1 MKKIFVFYP
10 LLFIVCLLCSCKP
23 PKNPNSGVAPL
34 TTNQDAHVVQDS
46 TPVKTNTT
54 NPNVNLYVENSGS
67 MFGYLPDNSFRDN
80 INYFM
85 NGFCQTDLCSDT
97 NIHCFYINK
106 KVCYISQVNV
116 SDFITKLKHNVTMC
130 GNQGST
136 DIALIFDTI
145 FARTD
150 DKTLSILVSDMIL
163 SPDGSNAA
171 DYLTNM
177 NIKIMK
183 KIKSKSKDFATV
195 IFHCESSFKGTYY
208 DCDNHTK
215 KIDTIRPYY
224 ICVIG
229 NNSLIKRFLSEMP
242 NFPHF
247 NKLNY
252 SVFFSYDSNYKSK
265 CFLVTVNKGD
275 RTSPTSVKNAR
286 LDGNS
291 NKFTM
296 QLGVD
301 FSDLLV
307 DESYLTDVN
316 NYQLS
321 NPNYTLTSVQR
332 KTIGKSTHVLC
343 LETIKPVNKTTLT
356 ISLTNQ
362 AIPDWISNLNNEDCN
377 RIFSDLDKTY
387 GIEKIIDG
395 IYNGYK
401 SDNDYAKMTI
411 NIN

>member
-1 MKKIFVFYP
+1 MKNCYLFLLLIFS
-10 LLFIVCLLCSCKP
+10 LFTICSCAGDEENK
-23 PKNPNSGVAPL
+23 GAPGGTI
-34 TTNQDAHVVQDS
+34 TTGIIP
-46 TPVKTNTT
+46 TPQTISDID
-54 NPNVNLYVENSGS
+54 VNLYIENSGS
-67 MFGYLPDNSFRDN
+67 MFGYLSGNSFRDN

-85 NGFCQTDLCSDT
+85 NGFYQQNLCADT
-97 NIHCFYINK
+97 NIHCFYINN
-106 KVCYISQVNV
+106 KVCDMSNVQVSNFV
-116 SDFITKLKHNVTMC
+116 TNLKSNVTKC

-150 DKTLSILVSDMIL
+150 NKTLSVLVSDMIL

-171 DYLTNM
+171 NYLSNM
-177 NIKIMK
+177 NIEIMK

-195 IFHCESSFKGTYY
+195 IFHCEAPFKGAYY
-208 DCDNHTK
+208 DCNDNLRN
-215 KIDTIRPYY
+215 IDTIRPYY

-252 SVFFSYDSNYKSK
+252 SVFFSYDSNYKGK
-265 CFLVTVNKGD
+265 YFLVTCIKGN
-275 RTSPTSVKNAR
+275 RTSPTSVKNAK

-291 NKFTM
+291 NKFIM

-307 DESYLTDVN
+307 DDSYLTDVN

-321 NPNYTLTSVQR
+321 NPNYKLTGIQR

-343 LETIKPVNKTTLT
+343 LETTKPVNKTALT

-401 SDNDYAKMTI
+401 SDSDYAKMTI

>member
-1 MKKIFVFYP
+1 MKNCYLFLLLIFS
-10 LLFIVCLLCSCKP
+10 LFTICSCAGDEGNK
-23 PKNPNSGVAPL
+23 GAPGGTI
-34 TTNQDAHVVQDS
+34 TTGIIP
-46 TPVKTNTT
+46 TPQTISDID
-54 NPNVNLYVENSGS
+54 VNLYIENSGS
-67 MFGYLPDNSFRDN
+67 MFGYLSGNSFRDN

-85 NGFCQTDLCSDT
+85 NGFCQQNLCADT
-97 NIHCFYINK
+97 NIHCFYIN
-106 KVCYISQVNV
+106 STAWARPNV
-116 SDFITKLKHNVTMC
+116 RVTDFISNLKTNATSC
-130 GNQGST
+130 GTHSST

-150 DKTLSILVSDMIL
+150 NKTLSVLVSDMIL

-171 DYLTNM
+171 NYLTDM
-177 NIKIMK
+177 NIKIMQ
-183 KIKSKSKDFATV
+183 KIKSKSKDFATI
-195 IFHCESSFKGTYY
+195 IFHCEAPFKGAYY
-208 DCDNHTK
+208 DCDNHLRS
-215 KIDTIRPYY
+215 IDTIRPYY

-252 SVFFSYDSNYKSK
+252 SVFFSYDSNYKGK
-265 CFLVTVNKGD
+265 YFLVTCIKGN
-275 RTSPTSVKNAR
+275 RTSPTSVKNAK

-307 DESYLTDVN
+307 EDSYLTNVN

-321 NPNYTLTSVQR
+321 NPNYKLTSIQR
-332 KTIGKSTHVLC
+332 KSTGNSTHVLC
-343 LETIKPVNKTTLT
+343 LETTNPVHQTALT
-356 ISLTNQ
+356 ISLKNQ
-362 AIPDWISNLNNEDCN
+362 AIPVWISNLNNEDCN
-377 RIFSDLDKTY
+377 RIFNDLDKTY

-401 SDNDYAKMTI
+401 SDDYYAKMTI

>member
-1 MKKIFVFYP
+1 MKNCYLFLLLIFS
-10 LLFIVCLLCSCKP
+10 LFTICSCVGDGKT
-23 PKNPNSGVAPL
+23 KG
-34 TTNQDAHVVQDS
+34 
-46 TPVKTNTT
+46 PVGGNTT
-54 NPNVNLYVENSGS
+54 TGITTTPQSISDVNVNLYVENSGS
-67 MFGYLPDNSFRDN
+67 MFGYLSGNSFRDN

-85 NGFCQTDLCSDT
+85 NGFYQQNLCADT
-97 NIHCFYINK
+97 NIHCFYINN
-106 KVCYISQVNV
+106 KVCDIPNVQVSNFV
-116 SDFITKLKHNVTMC
+116 TNLKSNVTKC

-150 DKTLSILVSDMIL
+150 NKTLSVLVSDMIL

-177 NIKIMK
+177 NIKIMQ

-252 SVFFSYDSNYKSK
+252 SVFFSYDSNYKGK
-265 CFLVTVNKGD
+265 YFLVTSDKGNK
-275 RTSPTSVKNAR
+275 TTPTSVTNAK

-321 NPNYTLTSVQR
+321 NPNYNLTSIQR

-343 LETIKPVNKTTLT
+343 LETIRPVNKTALT
-356 ISLTNQ
+356 ISLKNQ

>member
-1 MKKIFVFYP
+1 MKNCYLFLLLIFS
-10 LLFIVCLLCSCKP
+10 LFTICSCKRDGGDGGNKGP
-23 PKNPNSGVAPL
+23 VGGNTVIVTNSTSQSIA
-34 TTNQDAHVVQDS
+34 DID
-46 TPVKTNTT
+46 
-54 NPNVNLYVENSGS
+54 VNLYIENSGS
-67 MFGYLPDNSFRDN
+67 MFGYLSGNSFRDN

-85 NGFCQTDLCSDT
+85 NGFCHTNLCQDT
-97 NIHCFYINK
+97 NIHCFYINSK
-106 KVCYISQVNV
+106 AWARPNV
-116 SDFITKLKHNVTMC
+116 RVTDFISNLRTNATSC
-130 GNQGST
+130 GTHSST

-145 FARTD
+145 FARMGD
-150 DKTLSILVSDMIL
+150 NTLSILVSDMIL

-171 DYLTNM
+171 NYLSDM
-177 NIKIMK
+177 NINIMQ

-195 IFHCESSFKGTYY
+195 IFHCEAPFRGAYY
-208 DCDNHTK
+208 DCNNHLRN
-215 KIDTIRPYY
+215 IDTIRPYY

-252 SVFFSYDSNYKSK
+252 SVFFSYDSNYQGKY
-265 CFLVTVNKGD
+265 FLIAHTTGK
-275 RTSPTSVKNAR
+275 RTSSNSVEKAR

-291 NKFTM
+291 QKFTM

-307 DESYLTDVN
+307 EDSYLTNVN

-321 NPNYTLTSVQR
+321 NHNYNLTSIQR
-332 KTIGKSTHVLC
+332 KPIGNSTHVLY
-343 LETIKPVNKTTLT
+343 LETTKPVNQTKLT

-395 IYNGYK
+395 IYNGYE
-401 SDNDYAKMTI
+401 SDSDYAKMTI

>member
-1 MKKIFVFYP
+1 MKNCYLFLLLIFSF
-10 LLFIVCLLCSCKP
+10 FTICSCLGDGKTKGP
-23 PKNPNSGVAPL
+23 VGGI
-34 TTNQDAHVVQDS
+34 TTTGI
-46 TPVKTNTT
+46 TPTPQSISDV
-54 NPNVNLYVENSGS
+54 NVNLYVENSGS
-67 MFGYLPDNSFRDN
+67 MFGYLNGTSFRDN

-85 NGFCQTDLCSDT
+85 NGFCHTNLCQDT
-97 NIHCFYINK
+97 NIHCFYINSK
-106 KVCYISQVNV
+106 AWARPNV
-116 SDFITKLKHNVTMC
+116 RVTDFISNLRTNATSC
-130 GNQGST
+130 GTHSST

-145 FARTD
+145 FARMGD
-150 DKTLSILVSDMIL
+150 NTLSILVSDMIL

-171 DYLTNM
+171 NYLSQM
-177 NIKIMK
+177 NINIMR

-195 IFHCESSFKGTYY
+195 IFHCEAPFKGAYY
-208 DCDNHTK
+208 DCNNHLRN
-215 KIDTIRPYY
+215 IDTIRPYY

-252 SVFFSYDSNYKSK
+252 GVFFSYDSNYQGKY
-265 CFLVTVNKGD
+265 FLVTCSKGNK
-275 RTSPTSVKNAR
+275 TTPTSVNNAR
-286 LDGNS
+286 LDGNT

-307 DESYLTDVN
+307 DDSYLTDVN

-321 NPNYTLTSVQR
+321 NPNYKLTGIQR

-343 LETIKPVNKTTLT
+343 LETKKPVNKTPLT
-356 ISLTNQ
+356 IFLTNQ

-401 SDNDYAKMTI
+401 SDSDYAKMTI